1 MGLSGIF
8 HHGTVMAKKSM
19 CGGKGGGEAERK
31 VWRVGVWLL
40 TKADPPQDCLL
51 NSCNCLCTIFQT
63 WVALRIF

>member
-31 VWRVGVWLL
+31 VQGLAVNKG
-40 TKADPPQDCLL
+40 
-51 NSCNCLCTIFQT
+51 
-63 WVALRIF
+63 